1 MSFPVNPKNG
11 LVHKHRN
18 GLTYVFNKEASTWD
32 IIHDDVTPIAGF
44 TPRKTR
50 KAPKALKQPSPTLD
64 TTAHTLEVSDE
75 LS

>member
-18 GLTYVFNKEASTWD
+18 GLTYVYNKESSSWD
-32 IIHDDVTPIAGF
+32 IVHDDMTPVAGF

-50 KAPKALKQPSPTLD
+50 KAPRALKHPSPTLN
-64 TTAHTLEVSDE
+64 TNAEILEVSNE